1 MDDMREAADDY
12 DCPSLLC
19 EEQEDEEE
27 ESYRGDD
34 ETGGEEVGEIEEWD
48 TGQRGGERVEE
59 EEENGGEM
67 EKNGEMGEDGVTE
80 REKESE
86 VVVDFEEEGGE
97 MEKRQ
102 LRKRIGRAE
111 KEKEEEE
118 EAVEIEDKRG
128 SEEEMKDRRERDE
141 KVEEEKKQKGVMEPA
156 LSLDLVGVTTDPVG
170 MTTTTHEDS
179 GYLSSGMGFY
189 CPPGPLL
196 FHTQPKPHPQPL
208 LPSGVKRPH
217 SVSPPPTQ
225 SLQVKVTRVYSTRR
239 SIGYSA
245 RGRGQVLPLPLLP
258 AVTMGDPSL
267 LPSLPKKK
275 TRTLYSTD
283 QLEQL
288 EGMFQEDHY
297 PDGEKRK
304 EIAATVGVTPQ
315 RIMVWFQN
323 RRAKW
328 RKASR
333 STVKPEHKQTCSRLP
348 DPNPTPLL
356 APHPHPRAAAGHIAP
371 FLPPAGL
378 SLPPHPT
385 TQALPSYSTLLAS
398 LSSSPTGRSGGERG
412 LPSGPQGGSVE
423 HLPPI
428 MYSPPPLRRASLP
441 LLTTFLN
448 PPNPT
453 PSPTPPTPQPTPT
466 SPFFMDVLEPH
477 PPNRDTQGLTLQTD
491 SGSLFDYSSDLLSSS
506 SSSVKIDPQ
515 HYLTSSH
522 QGGATVSY
530 QPQASRL
537 AYLTPSPYLNP
548 NPPEGSAP
556 PPSYLTFGPGGGP
569 GVVTYAA
576 GGHTYFQAQT
586 GGGQILLQSGIH
598 GGITAYQSYPWDQL
612 YSHPAVIQQRNQCSQ
627 FTTTTLGGRDHP
639 TSSSYLP
646 PTYYPRSHTHS
657 QRPSHTLT
665 HTSTQAQ
672 VLPPV
677 STLRHPHPR
686 GVSAPQ
692 PRAPTPP
699 LALLD
704 PPTCVKAENESPP
717 HIHSSHFHCDFS
729 PILF

>member
-19 EEQEDEEE
+19 DEQEDEEE

-34 ETGGEEVGEIEEWD
+34 ETRGEEGGDIEEWD
-48 TGQRGGERVEE
+48 TGERGGERVEE

-86 VVVDFEEEGGE
+86 VVVDFEEDGGE

-111 KEKEEEE
+111 KEKEEE
-118 EAVEIEDKRG
+118 AVLIEDRRG
-128 SEEEMKDRRERDE
+128 SEEEMKDRRERDG
-141 KVEEEKKQKGVMEPA
+141 KVEEEKKQKGVMGPA

-333 STVKPEHKQTCSRLP
+333 SAVKPEHKQTCSRLP
-348 DPNPTPLL
+348 DPNPTSLL
-356 APHPHPRAAAGHIAP
+356 APHPRAAAGHIAP

-378 SLPPHPT
+378 SLPPPPT

-398 LSSSPTGRSGGERG
+398 LSSSPTGRSVGERG
-412 LPSGPQGGSVE
+412 PPSGPQGGSVE

-453 PSPTPPTPQPTPT
+453 PSPSPTPPTLQPTPT

-627 FTTTTLGGRDHP
+627 FTTTSLGGRDHP

-677 STLRHPHPR
+677 SILQHPHPR

-692 PRAPTPP
+692 PRVPTPP

>member
-1 MDDMREAADDY
+1 MDDKRESADDY

-34 ETGGEEVGEIEEWD
+34 ETGGEEGGEREEWD
-48 TGQRGGERVEE
+48 KGQRGRRERVEE
-59 EEENGGEM
+59 EEEEMGEETEKE
-67 EKNGEMGEDGVTE
+67 EKNGEMGEEGVTE
-80 REKESE
+80 REEESE

-102 LRKRIGRAE
+102 LRKRKGRAE
-111 KEKEEEE
+111 KEVKEVVVIEDRRGREEEE
-118 EAVEIEDKRG
+118 E
-128 SEEEMKDRRERDE
+128 MNDRRERDREE
-141 KVEEEKKQKGVMEPA
+141 KVEEEKKQKGVMEAA
-156 LSLDLVGVTTDPVG
+156 LSLDLVGVTTDPIS
-170 MTTTTHEDS
+170 MTTTTHDDS

-189 CPPGPLL
+189 CPPEPLL

-217 SVSPPPTQ
+217 SVSPPLPPTQ

-245 RGRGQVLPLPLLP
+245 RGRGQVLPLPPLP
-258 AVTMGDPSL
+258 AVTMGVPSL

-333 STVKPEHKQTCSRLP
+333 STCGCRTHHPLHPSRWS
-348 DPNPTPLL
+348 LL
-356 APHPHPRAAAGHIAP
+356 T
-371 FLPPAGL
+371 
-378 SLPPHPT
+378 S
-385 TQALPSYSTLLAS
+385 PSYQPGPPVLQHPAS
-398 LSSSPTGRSGGERG
+398 QPLIQPYRSRGGGEGG

-453 PSPTPPTPQPTPT
+453 PTPPPPTPQPTPT

-477 PPNRDTQGLTLQTD
+477 PHPPNRDTQGLTLQTD
-491 SGSLFDYSSDLLSSS
+491 TG

-586 GGGQILLQSGIH
+586 GGGPILLQSGLH
-598 GGITAYQSYPWDQL
+598 GGITAYQSYPWDQI
-612 YSHPAVIQQRNQCSQ
+612 YSHPAVFQQRNQCSQ
-627 FTTTTLGGRDHP
+627 FTTTTLGSRDHP

-672 VLPPV
+672 VLPPA
-677 STLRHPHPR
+677 SSLQPPLPR
-686 GVSAPQ
+686 GASAPQ

-704 PPTCVKAENESPP
+704 LPTCVKAENESPP
-717 HIHSSHFHCDFS
+717 HVHSSHFHCDFS